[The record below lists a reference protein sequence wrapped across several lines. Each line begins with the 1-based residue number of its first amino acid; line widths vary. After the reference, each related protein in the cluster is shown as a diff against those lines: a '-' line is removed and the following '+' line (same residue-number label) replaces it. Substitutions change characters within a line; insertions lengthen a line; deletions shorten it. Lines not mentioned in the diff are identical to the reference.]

1 MSVKA
6 GGADGSTLGAL
17 DVSDAAGWR
26 SWLKRNHL
34 AKQGVWLVYHRKGSE
49 RPSISYEDSLDEALA
64 FGWIDSMIKK
74 IDEERYA
81 RKFTPRKP
89 GSVWSKYNLERVR
102 KLTAEGRMTKWGLE
116 AFEKRTGEISL
127 LEQLNAKP
135 TRVPKDLEAALKK
148 NKLAWENFGRF
159 GPSYRKRYLIWISD
173 AKKPETRKR
182 RIAEAVVLISRN
194 VKDLLK

>member
-6 GGADGSTLGAL
+6 GGADGSILGAL

-159 GPSYRKRYLIWISD
+159 GTSHRKRYLIWISD

>member
-6 GGADGSTLGAL
+6 GGADGSILGAL

>member
-6 GGADGSTLGAL
+6 GGADGSILGAL

-116 AFEKRTGEISL
+116 AFEKRTGGISL